1 MHPSY
6 HKTRLKLHGF
16 VSLTGSLIVRVRLG
30 GKGCQKDT
38 QTGWPWEALE
48 TLFTLRKC
56 HSATVPPRVAMKFT
70 FCGHNSKVATSNVT
84 WLKNE
89 NNSTSCTKLILLVLD
104 NPYYKQNMW
113 LIFSRQHIP
122 FRTFCPLTTIF
133 IFRLCRLWYRLLLSQ
148 SVDSH
153 ESRFR
158 CYLPKA
164 ASGNGWHTKVTKCV
178 VCWFLSRYYVP
189 MHGKRNWNF
198 HFVTLLCDFKPKF
211 PAQPSYMRY
220 RSMSYESKYSTHLFR
235 YPWHW
240 AGSARFF
247 FSKK

>member
-6 HKTRLKLHGF
+6 HKTRLKLHRF
-16 VSLTGSLIVRVRLG
+16 VSLTGSLTVRVRLG

-113 LIFSRQHIP
+113 LIFFRQHKP
-122 FRTFCPLTTIF
+122 FRTFCPLTTILYF
-133 IFRLCRLWYRLLLSQ
+133 DYADYGTGFSY
-148 SVDSH
+148 
-153 ESRFR
+153 
-158 CYLPKA
+158 PKA
-164 ASGNGWHTKVTKCV
+164 LTVMKAGFVAI
-178 VCWFLSRYYVP
+178 SRKQHQE
-189 MHGKRNWNF
+189 M
-198 HFVTLLCDFKPKF
+198 
-211 PAQPSYMRY
+211 
-220 RSMSYESKYSTHLFR
+220 
-235 YPWHW
+235 
-240 AGSARFF
+240 AGIR
-247 FSKK
+247 K